1 MELGCVS
8 DVQAYYSL
16 YVQKRADTYLAVLT
30 VVGLISL
37 FTGALVTVIGAVL
50 TGEKHTQWA
59 GVFMTWCAATDTGQ
73 GQLTVIQENTHR
85 YTNVQPT

>member
-1 MELGCVS
+1 M
-8 DVQAYYSL
+8 
-16 YVQKRADTYLAVLT
+16 AVLT

-59 GVFMTWCAATDTGQ
+59 GVFMT
-73 GQLTVIQENTHR
+73 
-85 YTNVQPT
+85 